1 MELLALFKCELLRNF
16 RWLVEHIVA
25 VQDRYNWAVLFFL
38 RKTAFEKRWVVSHEH
53 LLSRLYF
60 RFTLHRI
67 LFEFGFGFIALQ
79 HLNLTRILQ
88 CNYLDLRFF
97 TVIIAIRSGKG
108 IDALAASI

>member
-1 MELLALFKCELLRNF
+1 
-16 RWLVEHIVA
+16 VEHIVA
-25 VQDRYNWAVLFFL
+25 VQDRYPLAVLFFL

-79 HLNLTRILQ
+79 HLNLTRILFKLVLQ

-108 IDALAASI
+108 IDTLAASI